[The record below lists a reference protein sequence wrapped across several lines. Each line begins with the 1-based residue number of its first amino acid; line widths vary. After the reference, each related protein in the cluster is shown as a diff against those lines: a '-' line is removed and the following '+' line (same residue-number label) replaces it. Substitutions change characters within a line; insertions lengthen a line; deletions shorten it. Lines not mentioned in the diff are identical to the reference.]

1 MFLTKT
7 YSIQDCTEYDTL
19 TTDKQKYTVTSGSAT
34 LNYSSDGLLIT
45 GTVASDTVISNSLVL
60 PSEYTA
66 ELDVNFNAS
75 GWSGSIVFEDMFIA
89 LDDNSNK
96 LYFFKL
102 SSNTQI
108 SSISNFTTNTG
119 TLKIKRTGTTIE
131 VYLNGNLIQTLTNIS
146 TTNKYGFRTYN
157 GRTLRVK
164 NLKIKPL

>member
-1 MFLTKT
+1 M
-7 YSIQDCTEYDTL
+7 
-19 TTDKQKYTVTSGSAT
+19 A
-34 LNYSSDGLLIT
+34 

-66 ELDVNFNAS
+66 ELDVNLSAS

-96 LYFFKL
+96 LYFFKQ
-102 SSNTQI
+102 STNTQI
-108 SSISNFTTNTG
+108 SNISNFTTNIG

-131 VYLNGNLIQTLTNIS
+131 VYLNGSLIQTLTNIS
-146 TTNKYGFRTYN
+146 TTNSYGFRTYN
-157 GRTLRVK
+157 GRTLRIK